1 MPLDSRGLRFTS
13 EWWHDTSERVPVDRV
28 VEKGGVASRHRIEQL
43 GDKLKMNG
51 DHRLVRAL
59 AECDTIRFALA
70 WITCLAATVLL
81 ALFIEAA
88 FAANG
93 LDCTMM
99 FFAGAILAIVNRLI
113 DRRLVLHYNKRI
125 YEAIPED
132 LRWCYRQ
139 APQTGSR
146 ET

>member
-1 MPLDSRGLRFTS
+1 
-13 EWWHDTSERVPVDRV
+13 VDRV
-28 VEKGGVASRHRIEQL
+28 IEKGEVASRHRIEQL
-43 GDKLKMNG
+43 GDKLKMKG

-59 AECDTIRFALA
+59 AACDTIRFALA

-88 FAANG
+88 FSADG

-99 FFAGAILAIVNRLI
+99 ILAGAILAIVNRLI
-113 DRRLVLHYNKRI
+113 DRRLVLHYNQRI

-139 APQTGSR
+139 TP
-146 ET
+146 